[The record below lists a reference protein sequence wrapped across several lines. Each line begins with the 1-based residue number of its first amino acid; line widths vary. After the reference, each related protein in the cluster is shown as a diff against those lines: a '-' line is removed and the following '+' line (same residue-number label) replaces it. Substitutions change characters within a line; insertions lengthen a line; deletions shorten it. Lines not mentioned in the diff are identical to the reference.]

1 MTLNYNEIVNLLVEI
16 NGDGKE
22 FKGLLNQKLSL
33 KAKALIHRLNK
44 IVQDE
49 VKIFDDL
56 KLELFKKYG
65 EEKDGNIQ
73 VNKENMD
80 EFTKDFNELVAVEKP
95 INLDTIW
102 TTKLTIDDFDKME
115 TDEFY
120 PVFLK
125 IIEDEQK

>member
-16 NGDGKE
+16 NGDRKK
-22 FKGLLNQKLSL
+22 FKGILAQKLSL

-49 VKIFDDL
+49 VKIFDEL

-65 EEKDGNIQ
+65 EEKEGQIE
-73 VNKENMD
+73 VSKENLPD
-80 EFTKDFNELVAVEKP
+80 FQKEFNELLAVEKP
-95 INLDTIW
+95 INVDTIW

>member
-16 NGDGKE
+16 NGDGKD

-73 VNKENMD
+73 VTKDNMD